1 MRPTRYTDQEIQA
14 NLKEISNWQLLDN
27 SISKDFTFKNFSA
40 AFAFLTQIAMAA
52 EKLNHHPE
60 IKNVYNKVSIQLNTH
75 DVGGLTELDFKLAKQ
90 IDKLL
95 ANGF

>member
-1 MRPTRYTDQEIQA
+1 MRPTRYTDQEIRA

>member
-1 MRPTRYTDQEIQA
+1 MLLNELRVCNNNIAQWPCRSLHHPVFVVQE

-40 AFAFLTQIAMAA
+40 AFAFMTQIAMAA

-60 IKNVYNKVSIQLNTH
+60 LKYMNGSVPNVRDT
-75 DVGGLTELDFKLAKQ
+75 F
-90 IDKLL
+90 
-95 ANGF
+95 